1 MMMDGLCEHL
11 KYNYLTMKIVNQFL
25 FLIISQFFLIQLANC
40 DGDSIFKNTYFVILS
55 QPNKADLAMAHQT
68 RKLLENDLENQE
80 GITIHS
86 NKKVLLVSE
95 DISYHGSWT
104 IFPVISELINSL
116 KLTKAKWFVFLDAK
130 SRVNLKILREVL
142 ETHKNDHF
150 LGQSLEDP
158 DHTVIHHYADPKEL
172 QYPNFEA
179 GFVLSAS
186 LVEELALSLAEFGH
200 ELDWIPS
207 DFSIDPQYEFAKAL
221 KMRNKDLNLRHDS
234 RFCCA
239 SNGINNGGTKE
250 CAIFRE
256 NGDRNNQTSD
266 EDLMILLLAKNTLF
280 AVKTCEKFHQERLPV
295 IKDTW
300 GQAALQIMYFSEIT
314 DPEIGT
320 IQLDGVTNTE
330 RGHCHKT
337 MEIIKYFN
345 KEASKNDWKWLV
357 IADDDTI
364 LSVNQMLKFL
374 HSFDPNV
381 PVHAGQRYGYGIATG
396 KYGYDYVTG
405 GGGMIFS
412 IEMTRRIVKNLGL
425 CSCPSKD
432 TPDDMHLGMCMSHLG
447 LEIVHSSRFH
457 QARPE
462 DYSQKLLHCQDP
474 ISFHKFWNS
483 NPHQVYKKWFES
495 HDQML
500 KQYKYNQNH
509 RHQEL

>member
-55 QPNKADLAMAHQT
+55 QPNK
-68 RKLLENDLENQE
+68 
-80 GITIHS
+80 
-86 NKKVLLVSE
+86 
-95 DISYHGSWT
+95 
-104 IFPVISELINSL
+104 
-116 KLTKAKWFVFLDAK
+116 
-130 SRVNLKILREVL
+130 
-142 ETHKNDHF
+142 
-150 LGQSLEDP
+150 
-158 DHTVIHHYADPKEL
+158 
-172 QYPNFEA
+172 
-179 GFVLSAS
+179 
-186 LVEELALSLAEFGH
+186 AEFGH

>member
-1 MMMDGLCEHL
+1 MELV
-11 KYNYLTMKIVNQFL
+11 NRFIFLT
-25 FLIISQFFLIQLANC
+25 ISQFLVQLANC
-40 DGDSIFKNTYFVILS
+40 GGSIFQHTYFVILS
-55 QPNKADLAMAHQT
+55 QPNEVELSMAHRT
-68 RKLLENDLENQE
+68 RQLLQNDLEDQE
-80 GITIHS
+80 GIHS
-86 NKKVLLVSE
+86 KKVFLVSE

-104 IFPVISELINSL
+104 IFPVLSDLINSL
-116 KLTKAKWFVFLDAK
+116 KLTKMKWFVFLDAK
-130 SRVNLKILREVL
+130 SRVNLEILRDVL

-158 DHTVIHHYADPKEL
+158 TYTIIHHFADPKEL

-179 GFVLSAS
+179 GFVLSGS
-186 LVEELALSLAEFGH
+186 LVAEMALSLAEFGH

-221 KMRNKDLNLRHDS
+221 KMRNKDLNLRHDL
-234 RFCCA
+234 RFCCEGA
-239 SNGINNGGTKE
+239 NDLDK
-250 CAIFRE
+250 CAIFIEKEKGGE
-256 NGDRNNQTSD
+256 NNKTSEENNVIS
-266 EDLMILLLAKNTLF
+266 LAKNTLF
-280 AVKTCEKFHQERLPV
+280 AVKTCSKFHQERLPV

-300 GQAALQIMYFSEIT
+300 GQAALHIMYFSEVT

-320 IQLDGVTNTE
+320 IRLEGVTNTE

-345 KEASKNDWKWLV
+345 KEASKNSWKWLV

-364 LSVNQMLKFL
+364 LSVNKLLKFL

-381 PVHAGQRYGYGIATG
+381 PVHAGQRYGYNVATG

-412 IEMTRRIVKNLGL
+412 IEMTRRIVVQGLGL

-447 LEIVHSSRFH
+447 LDIVHSSRFH

-462 DYSQKLLHCQDP
+462 DYSENILHCQDP

-483 NPHQVYKKWFES
+483 DPHHVYKKWFES

-509 RHQEL
+509 PHQEL